1 MLPDFVTL
9 SSSLVTN
16 PYAHPTFLRP
26 FHYLYQ
32 KSHSLMD
39 FLHSVARLFVR
50 QLSPD
55 RWPDTIFV
63 FPNHRSSVFF
73 ADALSSQLAVLKRAN
88 KPHVI
93 FGLHTTTLADL
104 LLQGS
109 NLHIADP
116 LTLRCELYDVYK
128 SLLPDDAQPLKFESF
143 YSWAS
148 IILND
153 FQDIDLSLANPA
165 AIYRNVS
172 DWQSLSDDLSYISD
186 RQRQAIESFWNVEF
200 TDAVS
205 PTGQPLKV
213 HRRFVESYGRME
225 QLYSTFQARLRLKGL
240 AYPAM
245 LLRDAALSANN
256 NTWDTPSKSYV
267 FIGFSLL
274 SKAEDTIFSRLQSA
288 HRAQFFWDYQD
299 WMLSPAEGDNI
310 HGAGYAV
317 AQWVKKYPAP
327 FAYHPP
333 RQVSPNSQDIRLIKV
348 TYPHAQANVV
358 ASNILQSVTNPDTAP
373 DARLAS
379 ARRDFKRTAIVL
391 PDEQML
397 LPVLSVIPT
406 DIVSNI
412 NVTMG
417 YGLKYSNI
425 YSLASLIA
433 NLHNGLN
440 CRLRAGIPHFN
451 TKAIIPIL
459 RHPYVS
465 AVDGLEPSRQVINK
479 ILSQNIVFLAP
490 SDPLLTSLPLAS
502 QIVQKLAPDS
512 VVPYITTIFEQILA
526 HFATIEKA
534 TLDREAIWEALKV
547 TRKLASI
554 IPLVINDILSPNMLL
569 FILCSMIEQQKVD
582 FKGMPLGGLQIMG
595 ILETRAV
602 DFDDVTILDIV
613 EDKWPRRSP
622 SIESMIP
629 RIIRRG
635 NSMPT
640 SDERDA
646 TYHYYFYRLLSRAKH
661 VTLIRPLYES
671 ASTNRPTQLSRY
683 VLQLQMLRNRAIQHL
698 SAQRDVHIRQ
708 DAPIQVNKADVLH
721 LMDDIKLSPTAIST
735 YILCPL
741 QFFFQR
747 VARLNIDDEL
757 AEDAEMR
764 HLGIIFHAVMEHLY
778 KCPPNSPGKLLTSQY
793 LKSILDNPQALD
805 SLIINEFA
813 NAMNN
818 PHLKTVDDLSGR
830 NILSFRV
837 VRNFIINAIN
847 SEIPNTLVTNTEQ
860 KITLNITLPSGRIVP
875 LQGTIDRQ
883 HRLPNSP
890 LLHVVDYKTGNVKLP
905 INISTL
911 NDLFDQ
917 NSHKKNKPVTQTLI
931 YCYLLRH
938 ALNIHEPLA
947 PSIFAMSTLHQ
958 EDGGRKDRAPQ
969 IKTGPGKSAPTTP
982 IIYSDTLANDFDNL
996 LLNTISQIFD
1006 PSVPFTQAPDT
1017 SNSPCRNCQ
1026 YTHICHRH
1034 PSKY

>member
-1 MLPDFVTL
+1 
-9 SSSLVTN
+9 
-16 PYAHPTFLRP
+16 
-26 FHYLYQ
+26 
-32 KSHSLMD
+32 MD
-39 FLHSVARLFVR
+39 FLHSVARIFIR

-55 RWPDTIFV
+55 RWPNTIFV

-73 ADALSSQLAVLKRAN
+73 ADALSAQLAALKRAN

-116 LTLRCELYDVYK
+116 LTLRCELYNVYK
-128 SLLPDDAQPLKFESF
+128 SLLTNDTQPLKFDSF

-153 FQDIDLSLANPA
+153 FQDIDLALANPA
-165 AIYRNVS
+165 TVYRNVS
-172 DWQSLSDDLSYISD
+172 DWQSLSDDLSYISE
-186 RQRQAIESFWNVEF
+186 RQRQAIESFWNIEF
-200 TDAVS
+200 TDDVS

-225 QLYSTFQARLRLKGL
+225 QLYSTFQSRLRLKEL

-245 LLRDAALSANN
+245 LLRDAALSSNN
-256 NTWDTPSKSYV
+256 NAWDNPSKSYV

-274 SKAEDTIFSRLQSA
+274 SKAEDAIFSRLQSA

-317 AQWVKKYPAP
+317 SQWIKKYPAP
-327 FAYHPP
+327 FSYHPP
-333 RQVSPNSQDIRLIKV
+333 RQTNTNTQNIRLIKV
-348 TYPHAQANVV
+348 TYPQSQANVV
-358 ASNILQSVTNPDTAP
+358 ASNILQSVTNPLAEPDT
-373 DARLAS
+373 
-379 ARRDFKRTAIVL
+379 RRAAAQRNFKRTAIVL

-425 YSLASLIA
+425 YSLANLIA

-440 CRLRAGIPHFN
+440 CRLRAGVTHFN

-459 RHPYVS
+459 RHPYLS

-479 ILSQNIVFLAP
+479 ILSQNITLLAP
-490 SDPLLTSLPLAS
+490 SDPLLAPLPLAS
-502 QIVQKLAPDS
+502 QIIQKLAPDS
-512 VVPYITTIFEQILA
+512 VVPYITTIFERILA

-554 IPLVINDILSPNMLL
+554 TPLVIDDILSPNMLL

-613 EDKWPRRSP
+613 EDKWPRRSH

-629 RIIRRG
+629 RVIRRG
-635 NSMPT
+635 NNMPT

-646 TYHYYFYRLLSRAKH
+646 TYHYYFYRLLARAKH

-683 VLQLQMLRNRAIQHL
+683 ALQLQMLHDRTIKHL
-698 SAQRDVHIRQ
+698 SAQRDAHIRH
-708 DAPIQVNKADVLH
+708 DSPIVVNKANVLH

-741 QFFFQR
+741 QFFLQR
-747 VARLNIDDEL
+747 VARLNTDDDL
-757 AEDAEMR
+757 AEDADMR

-778 KCPPNSPGKLLTSQY
+778 KSQPHSPGKLLTQQY
-793 LKSILDNPQALD
+793 LNSILDNPQALD
-805 SLIINEFA
+805 SLIIDEFA
-813 NAMNN
+813 KAMNN
-818 PHLKTVDDLSGR
+818 PYLKTIDDLNGR

-837 VRNFIINAIN
+837 VRDFIVNAIK

-860 KITLNITLPSGRIVP
+860 KINLDITLPSGRIVP

-883 HRLPNSP
+883 HRLPDSP
-890 LLHVVDYKTGNVKLP
+890 LLYVVDYKTGNIKLP
-905 INISTL
+905 LTINSL

-917 NSHKKNKPVTQTLI
+917 NTHKKNKPITQTLI

-947 PSIFAMSTLHQ
+947 PNIFAMSTLHK
-958 EDGGRKDRAPQ
+958 EDGGRKDRAPL
-969 IKTGPGKSAPTTP
+969 IKTDTRKTAPNTP
-982 IIYSDTLANDFDNL
+982 IIYSDTLAHEFDNL

-1006 PSVPFTQAPDT
+1006 PTIPFTQAPD
-1017 SNSPCRNCQ
+1017 SHNSPCSNCQ

-1034 PSKY
+1034 PSSY